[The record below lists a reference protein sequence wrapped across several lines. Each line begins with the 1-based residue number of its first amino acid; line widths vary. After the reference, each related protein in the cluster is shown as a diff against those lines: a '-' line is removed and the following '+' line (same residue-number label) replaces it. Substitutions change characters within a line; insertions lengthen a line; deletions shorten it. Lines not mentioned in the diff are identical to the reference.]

1 VKRFWYTVTDAM
13 SKVNDAVS
21 KLLVQLQRIVP
32 RQSDTSE
39 ERWLKIVILAS
50 VGILIL
56 VTISGFIAFSLVLQG
71 AEQTVVPDVRGKEL
85 AEALVFLQDREL
97 YPKLQLRFS
106 TDPSLKGKVI
116 DQRPSAGTVVK
127 AGKRITLVV
136 SKGSVVDKL
145 EDFRGKKL
153 EEVRAHLQS
162 LFASQKPLLRIKEPV
177 TYVFHPSPPGTVLEQ
192 KPEPGTELTGL
203 TDLVL
208 VVSRGPTVEKKKAP
222 NLIGRSFQEAMDL
235 LIEEQFP
242 FVFQLQE
249 RTPGK
254 RPGSIVE
261 QTPKGGEEV
270 EPGTPLLLTM
280 IELTEI
286 PKDSRF
292 GLFDY
297 TLPLYP
303 VAVDLKV
310 EAVSPGGEHKVL
322 FSMKHPGGRIAFP
335 YLQPENTTLVLSVF
349 DREVIRHPVRGPG
362 N

>member
-1 VKRFWYTVTDAM
+1 MKLYWYRIT
-13 SKVNDAVS
+13 DAVS
-21 KLLVQLQRIVP
+21 RLWVQLQRIIP
-32 RQSDTSE
+32 NQSDTSE
-39 ERWLKIVILAS
+39 ERWLKIVILGS
-50 VGILIL
+50 IGILIL
-56 VTISGFIAFSLVLQG
+56 VTIAGFMAFSLVLQG

-85 AEALVFLQDREL
+85 TEALVVLQDREL

-136 SKGSVVDKL
+136 SKGSVVDKV
-145 EDFRGKKL
+145 EDFRGKRL

-177 TYVFHPSPPGTVLEQ
+177 TYVFHPSPAGTVLEQ

-203 TDLVL
+203 TDLIL
-208 VVSRGPTVEKKKAP
+208 VVSRGPEVEKKKMP
-222 NLIGRSFQEAMDL
+222 NLIGRSYSEALEL
-235 LIEEQFP
+235 LVDEQIP
-242 FVFQLQE
+242 FVFQSQE
-249 RTPGK
+249 RKQGK
-254 RPGSIVE
+254 RPGTIVE
-261 QTPKGGEEV
+261 QTPKAGEEI
-270 EPGTPLLLTM
+270 EPGTPV
-280 IELTEI
+280 ELVMTEPAEP

-297 TLPLYP
+297 TLPFYP
-303 VAVDLKV
+303 VVVDLKV
-310 EAVSPGGEHKVL
+310 EAVSPGGERKVL

-335 YLQPENTTLVLSVF
+335 YVQPMNTTLVLSVF
-349 DREVIRHPVRGPG
+349 DREVIRHNVQGKE

>member
-1 VKRFWYTVTDAM
+1 
-13 SKVNDAVS
+13 
-21 KLLVQLQRIVP
+21 LL
-32 RQSDTSE
+32 S
-39 ERWLKIVILAS
+39 
-50 VGILIL
+50 
-56 VTISGFIAFSLVLQG
+56 ISGFIAFSLVLQG

-97 YPKLQLRFS
+97 YPKLQLRFT

-222 NLIGRSFQEAMDL
+222 NLIGRSFQEAIGSSYRGTIAL
-235 LIEEQFP
+235 CISAS
-242 FVFQLQE
+242 
-249 RTPGK
+249 GK
-254 RPGSIVE
+254 ELRGRRPGSIVE

-270 EPGTPLLLTM
+270 EPGTP
-280 IELTEI
+280 
-286 PKDSRF
+286 
-292 GLFDY
+292 Y
-297 TLPLYP
+297 C
-303 VAVDLKV
+303 
-310 EAVSPGGEHKVL
+310 
-322 FSMKHPGGRIAFP
+322 
-335 YLQPENTTLVLSVF
+335 
-349 DREVIRHPVRGPG
+349 
-362 N
+362 